1 MRHHMTTLR
10 CRQTFTMTD
19 TRDLF
24 FDKELRTGGFYE
36 LSIQVCPSADN
47 EPIKLYTDFI
57 WKLKNVEGPFDND
70 FKTISADI
78 QNIEHKGILHLDD
91 YAIPFMTY
99 NIRED
104 EPIETGFNWFDIC
117 FYTAAIEKV
126 FGSEYL
132 TWTENPKVPAQL
144 NNFFTTT
151 IKKLYE
157 IYPFQLAIRDFEVS
171 GQYYLENLSTEL
183 DNEWLVSKFYVGQ
196 ENYNKV
202 SEPNKTF
209 VTKIEDIN

>member
-1 MRHHMTTLR
+1 MTLR
-10 CRQTFTMTD
+10 FRQTFTMAD
-19 TRDLF
+19 TRGLF

-36 LSIQVCPSADN
+36 LSIQVCPSTDN

-70 FKTISADI
+70 FKSISVDI

-91 YAIPFMTY
+91 YVIPFMTY

-132 TWTENPKVPAQL
+132 TWTENPKVPVQL
-144 NNFFTTT
+144 KNFFTTT
-151 IKKLYE
+151 IKKLHE
-157 IYPFQLAIRDFEVS
+157 IYPFQLAIGDFEVS

-183 DNEWLVSKFYVGQ
+183 NNEWLVSKFYVGQ

-202 SEPNKTF
+202 SEPNKKF
-209 VTKIEDIN
+209 VTKIEDMN